1 MNQKGFTPSGAGEFL
16 LGTVLGVRAFMT
28 SRTSKE
34 DTNESWL
41 GEDVTAKVR
50 CEGEGF
56 RWTSNGKERM
66 REIEMTSAA

>member
-16 LGTVLGVRAFMT
+16 LGIVLGIRAYMT
-28 SRTSKE
+28 SRTSKEE

-41 GEDVTAKVR
+41 GEDVTAKVH

-56 RWTSNGKERM
+56 RRTSNGKE
-66 REIEMTSAA
+66 